1 MQSFQDR
8 TQTLRIEEAGW
19 ENLTNIYGRE
29 LEEMQSTF
37 GDLIQNCK
45 ERLLER
51 LLQIQK
57 ND

>member
-45 ERLLER
+45 ERQLER
-51 LLQIQK
+51 FLQK
-57 ND
+57 